1 MESVIERLNL
11 CRELVHVRATVGL
24 LFLQCALKIG
34 HRRGDFVHAVSA
46 LLDQVFHDPHALVEG
61 LLHVRH
67 LVLKSLYLSLQLDDL
82 PANAM
87 RTASPATAMKAKQ
100 EWSRGVGFS

>member
-1 MESVIERLNL
+1 LLADFRQAGLQLIESVIERLNL
-11 CRELVHVRATVGL
+11 SRELVHVRATVGL

-82 PANAM
+82 PANAPCG
-87 RTASPATAMKAKQ
+87 RRRQPQ
-100 EWSRGVGFS
+100 R